1 MEWTFERATKETL
14 HRFLNLY
21 VYEYSVNKDG
31 EKNRYPY
38 FVASRHEA
46 EKLLAVTRDFSRP
59 DGVLIAAVKDRDS
72 QDPQVLLITQFRPP
86 LNAHIVEFPAGLL
99 DEEDEDEVVAAKR
112 ESIEETGVELTNVR
126 LLCPPSPTSSG
137 LSDELVSIVEA
148 DVKSL
153 SETHLER
160 FEDIHAEF
168 VPFSKVRALLDD
180 PKTVI
185 AVNVRLCLLYLL
197 QKHGN

>member
-1 MEWTFERATKETL
+1 MEWTLERATKETS

-31 EKNRYPY
+31 EKSLYPY

-46 EKLLAVTRDFSRP
+46 EKLVAITRDTHRP
-59 DGVLIAAVKDRDS
+59 DGVLIAAVKDRES
-72 QDPQVLLITQFRPP
+72 ADPQILLITQFRPP
-86 LNAHIVEFPAGLL
+86 FNAHIVEFPAGLL
-99 DEEDEDEVVAAKR
+99 DEEDADETVAATR

-137 LSDELVSIVEA
+137 LSDELVSVVEA
-148 DVKSL
+148 DVKCL
-153 SETHLER
+153 TERHLER

-180 PKTVI
+180 PKTIV
-185 AVNVRLCLLYLL
+185 ALNVRLCLLYLL
-197 QKHGN
+197 QKHGK